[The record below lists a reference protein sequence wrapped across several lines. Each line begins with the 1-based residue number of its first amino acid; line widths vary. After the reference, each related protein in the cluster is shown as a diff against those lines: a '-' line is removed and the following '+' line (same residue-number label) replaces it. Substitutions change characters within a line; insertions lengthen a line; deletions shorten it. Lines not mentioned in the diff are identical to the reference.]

1 MRNFLNRRHIERNLA
16 RNCFDIFIIL
26 TAVRHLDCNF
36 ALYMN
41 LISTLR
47 RTHDDRFSLEATW
60 REVSNLIKETEEGR
74 RRVRKTGAHGEALF
88 ADTTPEGRLIIR
100 ERINK

>member
-1 MRNFLNRRHIERNLA
+1 MKNFLNRRHIERNLA
-16 RNCFDIFIIL
+16 RNCFDIFIVL

-60 REVSNLIKETEEGR
+60 REVSNLIETEEGR